1 MRRKR
6 SGSHLL
12 TRKLGQIGA
21 NGPHVGSASVDILA
35 LAPGSEALQP
45 RAIGSHRVGRKPLD
59 ACDIGD
65 KRVDGVV
72 QVKGYDRSPPNKS
85 ERVAK

>member
-6 SGSHLL
+6 AVCHLL
-12 TRKLGQIGA
+12 ARELGQIRA
-21 NGPHVGSASVDILA
+21 NGTHIGSTRVGART
-35 LAPGSEALQP
+35 LAPSRKTFQA
-45 RAIGSHRVGRKPLD
+45 RAIGGNRVGRQALD

-65 KRVDGVV
+65 KRVDGIV
-72 QVKGYDRSPPNKS
+72 QVKSYDRSPPNRS

>member
-6 SGSHLL
+6 AGCHLL
-12 TRKLGQIGA
+12 ARELGQIRA
-21 NGPHVGSASVDILA
+21 NGTHVGRAGVGA
-35 LAPGSEALQP
+35 RTLAPSRESLQP
-45 RAIGSHRVGRKPLD
+45 RAIGGNRVGRQALD
-59 ACDIGD
+59 ARYIGD

>member
-1 MRRKR
+1 MCRKGARR
-6 SGSHLL
+6 HPLA
-12 TRKLGQIGA
+12 RKLGKIATNGA
-21 NGPHVGSASVDILA
+21 DVGSENIDIFA
-35 LAPGSEALQP
+35 LAPGSKALQP
-45 RAIGSHRVGRKPLD
+45 RAIGCHRVGRQALD
-59 ACDIGD
+59 ARDIGD

>member
-6 SGSHLL
+6 AGRHLL
-12 TRKLGQIGA
+12 ARKLGQIRA
-21 NGPHVGSASVDILA
+21 NGTYVGRTRVGARA
-35 LAPGSEALQP
+35 LTPSRKTFQA
-45 RAIGSHRVGRKPLD
+45 RAIGGNRVGRKSFD
-59 ACDIGD
+59 TCDISD

>member
-12 TRKLGQIGA
+12 VRKLGQIRADGA
-21 NGPHVGSASVDILA
+21 HVGHTCIDTHT
-35 LAPGSEALQP
+35 LAPGSKAFQS
-45 RAIGSHRVGRKPLD
+45 RGVGRHRIGRKPLD
-59 ACDIGD
+59 ARDIGN
-65 KRVDGVV
+65 KRVDGIV

>member
-12 TRKLGQIGA
+12 TRKLGKRATNGA
-21 NGPHVGSASVDILA
+21 HVGSESIDILA
-35 LAPGSEALQP
+35 LAPGSKALQP
-45 RAIGSHRVGRKPLD
+45 RGVGRYRMGRQSLD
-59 ACDIGD
+59 TRDISD
-65 KRVDGVV
+65 KRVDGIV

>member
-12 TRKLGQIGA
+12 TRKLGKIATNGA
-21 NGPHVGSASVDILA
+21 HVDSESIDILA
-35 LAPGSEALQP
+35 LAPGSKALQP
-45 RAIGSHRVGRKPLD
+45 RAICRHRVGRKSLD
-59 ACDIGD
+59 TCDVGD

-72 QVKGYDRSPPNKS
+72 QVKGYDRSPPNRS
-85 ERVAK
+85 GRVAR

>member
-6 SGSHLL
+6 ARRHLL
-12 TRKLGQIGA
+12 ARKLGQIRA
-21 NGPHVGSASVDILA
+21 NGSHVGRAGVGVCTLTPSRES
-35 LAPGSEALQP
+35 LQP
-45 RAIGSHRVGRKPLD
+45 RAIGGNRVGRQALD
-59 ACDIGD
+59 ARDIGD

-72 QVKGYDRSPPNKS
+72 QVKTYDRSPPNRS